1 MMRSTKRFDV
11 LRWLCLVMTLF
22 GLVVI
27 LTWHSLPL
35 TQLESWLL
43 DVRNTSAWDS
53 YHAASRD
60 APDYADQFLLLAE
73 DLAYVQ
79 KNDALDELK
88 RRVLAALT
96 AKLLEEN
103 RIVEAL
109 AWSDRWVEFDARSVN
124 ALVFH
129 AYINSFLPEHRDESD
144 RQFSQLQNRFP
155 EQVSIAAMHA
165 QALWALGSKL
175 EAFRVIR
182 PYLIVDEHQSL
193 IPVPG
198 EADTSPWWVEQH
210 SIKGMTEQRTVR
222 PVLRDGS
229 WELNLHITDSTS
241 RVVLMCQHNR
251 ALSVAKLTLTDT
263 KATWPP
269 SHANGQLV
277 NGRYLKD
284 VGESLE
290 FSWDN
295 PVSGQIKFTAEVRI
309 TLPRVSMMIAA
320 DPELRDEIK
329 RLADPRD
336 LEALS
341 RFDQWRMAV
350 TNG

>member
-1 MMRSTKRFDV
+1 
-11 LRWLCLVMTLF
+11 MTIF

-35 TQLESWLL
+35 SQLERWLL
-43 DVRNTSAWDS
+43 DTRNTSAWDS
-53 YHAASRD
+53 YHAASHE
-60 APDYADQFLLLAE
+60 APDYADQLLLLAE
-73 DLAYVQ
+73 DLEYVQ

-96 AKLLEEN
+96 ARLLEEN

-109 AWSDRWVEFDARSVN
+109 AWSDHWVEFDPRSVN
-124 ALVFH
+124 ALVFD
-129 AYINSFLPEHRDESD
+129 AYINSFLPEHRDAAY
-144 RQFSQLQNRFP
+144 RQFRQLQDRFP
-155 EQVSIAAMHA
+155 EQASIAAMHA
-165 QALWALGSKL
+165 QALWALDRKL

-182 PYLIVDEHQSL
+182 PYLLVDEHQSL
-193 IPVPG
+193 IPIPG
-198 EADTSPWWVEQH
+198 NADTSPWWVEQH
-210 SIKGMTEQRTVR
+210 SINGMTEQRTVR

-229 WELNLHITDSTS
+229 WELNLRIADSTS
-241 RVVLMCQHNR
+241 RVILRCQHKG
-251 ALSVAKLTLTDT
+251 ALSVAKLVLTDT
-263 KATWPP
+263 KAQWPP
-269 SHANGQLV
+269 SHANGQRV

-290 FSWDN
+290 FAWDN

-309 TLPRVSMMIAA
+309 TLPRVSMMIAI
-320 DPELRDEIK
+320 DPELRDELK

-341 RFDQWRMAV
+341 HFDQWRLAI